1 MAKHNKTEF
10 ILQRNLYR
18 VLITLSVPIIIN
30 SLIQT
35 LYNLVDGIW
44 VSKLSSVH
52 FAATAFVWP
61 VNFLF
66 ISLGIGLSIAG
77 TSLLSQ
83 LIGAD
88 NLRGAK
94 EYASQIIA
102 VTLLSSIIFTAAGF
116 LLSPF
121 ILKLMGATGDLH
133 DLGSTYLRI
142 TFLDLPF
149 MFLFF
154 NINSIMH
161 AQGDTI
167 TPMILSGISAV
178 INIILDPIFIF
189 TFNWGIAGA
198 AWATLASRALLA
210 VVGIMLLFGK
220 KNRVRPGFRGFHFD
234 KEIIREVVA
243 VGLPSTIGQSGASL
257 GFIVLNGFIGS
268 YGTATIAAYA
278 MVNRITSLVMQPA
291 MGMGSALTAIV
302 GQNVGAGRMDRVQEA
317 FRKALA
323 LAIAIGVV
331 GSILLVAF
339 DYPIITFF
347 MQAKDDPSVIDLAL
361 TYLFYISLSMPLMGV
376 FSVFQGLYQ
385 GTGHTKYSMA
395 MEVGRLWFV
404 RLPMIL
410 CFKHFTAWGSTGI
423 WFSMSFSNLIVCLY
437 GYWVYRGKRWQER
450 VIRTRHNKERETLG
464 I

>member
-1 MAKHNKTEF
+1 MAKKNKTEL
-10 ILQRNLYR
+10 ILQGNLYR

-44 VSKLSSVH
+44 VSKISSVH

-66 ISLGIGLSIAG
+66 ISLGIGLSVAG

-88 NLRGAK
+88 DLQSAK
-94 EYASQIIA
+94 EYASQIVA
-102 VTLLSSIIFTAAGF
+102 VTLLSSLVFTAAGCA
-116 LLSPF
+116 LSPV

-133 DLGSTYLRI
+133 NLGNTYLRI

-154 NINSIMH
+154 NINSLMH

-167 TPMILSGISAV
+167 TPMILSGVSAV

-189 TFNWGIAGA
+189 IFDWGIAGA
-198 AWATLASRALLA
+198 AWATLVSRALLA
-210 VVGIMLLFGK
+210 VVGLALLFGER
-220 KNRVRPGFRGFHFD
+220 NRVRPSFRGFRFD
-234 KEIIREVVA
+234 KKIIREVVA

-278 MVNRITSLVMQPA
+278 MVNRVTSLVMQPA

-302 GQNVGAGRMDRVQEA
+302 GQNMGADRMDRVNEA
-317 FRKALA
+317 FRKAIT
-323 LAIAIGVV
+323 LAIAIGVA
-331 GSILLVAF
+331 GSALLIIF

-361 TYLFYISLSMPLMGV
+361 TYLFSFPSPCRSWV
-376 FSVFQGLYQ
+376 FSAFSKACTRVQGIRNIPWPWKWAGCGL
-385 GTGHTKYSMA
+385 S
-395 MEVGRLWFV
+395 
-404 RLPMIL
+404 
-410 CFKHFTAWGSTGI
+410 
-423 WFSMSFSNLIVCLY
+423 
-437 GYWVYRGKRWQER
+437 GYP
-450 VIRTRHNKERETLG
+450 
-464 I
+464 

>member
-1 MAKHNKTEF
+1 METVAKHNKTEF

-18 VLITLSVPIIIN
+18 VLITLSVPPIIIN

-133 DLGSTYLRI
+133 SLGGTYLRI
-142 TFLDLPF
+142 TFLDLPPF

-167 TPMILSGISAV
+167 TP
-178 INIILDPIFIF
+178 P
-189 TFNWGIAGA
+189 
-198 AWATLASRALLA
+198 
-210 VVGIMLLFGK
+210 
-220 KNRVRPGFRGFHFD
+220 
-234 KEIIREVVA
+234 
-243 VGLPSTIGQSGASL
+243 
-257 GFIVLNGFIGS
+257 
-268 YGTATIAAYA
+268 
-278 MVNRITSLVMQPA
+278 
-291 MGMGSALTAIV
+291 
-302 GQNVGAGRMDRVQEA
+302 
-317 FRKALA
+317 
-323 LAIAIGVV
+323 
-331 GSILLVAF
+331 
-339 DYPIITFF
+339 
-347 MQAKDDPSVIDLAL
+347 
-361 TYLFYISLSMPLMGV
+361 
-376 FSVFQGLYQ
+376 
-385 GTGHTKYSMA
+385 
-395 MEVGRLWFV
+395 
-404 RLPMIL
+404 
-410 CFKHFTAWGSTGI
+410 
-423 WFSMSFSNLIVCLY
+423 
-437 GYWVYRGKRWQER
+437 
-450 VIRTRHNKERETLG
+450 
-464 I
+464 